1 MTPIRPFTLV
11 RLGVGVLL
19 VAGSI
24 QLHAQTLTALKTDAT
39 RVAVGTPV
47 TAYVEFTPADNN
59 WCGFFID
66 WGDGKEHQS
75 FRIGKPPDLTSPVN
89 RKRTFDRPGSY
100 IIRAYGEF
108 VTRGL
113 RSASACAGAPK
124 SLVVTVFDPV
134 AEEQQRRAEA
144 QRRAEEAELE
154 QAKNAAERAKADAE
168 LERAK
173 NAAERAKADAE
184 LERAKDAA
192 ERAKADAERLKIEAE
207 RQKKALELREM
218 ELKRKELELR
228 EQALRRA
235 EQEKKSSSPP
245 PARAPAEQAA
255 PRPSAPPPVKP
266 ADGF

>member
-173 NAAERAKADAE
+173 
-184 LERAKDAA
+184 DAA

-245 PARAPAEQAA
+245 PTRAPAEQAA

>member
-24 QLHAQTLTALKTDAT
+24 QLHAQTLTTLKTDAT

-47 TAYVEFTPADNN
+47 TAYVEFTPAEKN

-75 FRIGKPPDLTSPVN
+75 FRIGKPPDLNSPVN

-100 IIRAYGEF
+100 TIRAYGEF
-108 VTRGL
+108 VSKGL
-113 RSASACAGAPK
+113 NSASACAGAPK

-154 QAKNAAERAKADAE
+154 
-168 LERAK
+168 
-173 NAAERAKADAE
+173 
-184 LERAKDAA
+184 RAKDAA
-192 ERAKADAERLKIEAE
+192 ERAKADAERVKIEAE
-207 RQKKALELREM
+207 RQKKALELQEM

-245 PARAPAEQAA
+245 PTRAPAEQAA